1 MDALQEQTRDRL
13 LEAAGE
19 IFAEFGF
26 RQTTVRDICR
36 RGKANVAAVNYY
48 FGDKEALY
56 FAAVER
62 AHISSAGLEDV
73 VWPPGWT
80 PPQKLRVFIRQWL
93 EQQLA
98 DDRPSWHMKLM
109 LREMS
114 DPTGACVKLVEA
126 YIRPMAETLRG
137 IIQELVPGELDERR
151 GWMIGFSV
159 VSQCLFYKV
168 HRPIAELLVG
178 SDLYSHFNI
187 AAIAEHIT
195 QFSLAALGQCA
206 TLTATTSKL
215 EQMS

>member
-19 IFAEFGF
+19 IFAEYGF
-26 RQTTVRDICR
+26 QAATIRDICR

-48 FGDKEALY
+48 FGDKRALY
-56 FAAVER
+56 IAAVER
-62 AHISSAGLEDV
+62 AHCNTAGLINV
-73 VWPPGWT
+73 VWPEGWT
-80 PPQKLRVFIRQWL
+80 PQQKLRVFIRQWL

-98 DDRPSWHMKLM
+98 EDLPSWHMRLM
-109 LREMS
+109 LREMA
-114 DPTGACVKLVEA
+114 DPTDACVKLVEA

-137 IIQELVPGELDERR
+137 VIRELTPDDLAERQ
-151 GWMIGFSV
+151 GWMIGFSI

-178 SDLYSHFNI
+178 RDEYTHFNLPV
-187 AAIAEHIT
+187 IAEHIT
-195 QFSLAALGQCA
+195 RFSLAALGQGA
-206 TLTATTSKL
+206 PVTATSSL

>member
-19 IFAEFGF
+19 IFAEYGF
-26 RQTTVRDICR
+26 QAATVRDICR

-48 FGDKEALY
+48 FGDKQALY
-56 FAAVER
+56 IAAVER
-62 AHISSAGLEDV
+62 AHCSAAGLINV
-73 VWPPGWT
+73 VWPKGWT
-80 PPQKLRVFIRQWL
+80 PQQKLSVFVRQWL

-98 DDRPSWHMKLM
+98 ENLPSWHMRLM

-114 DPTGACVKLVEA
+114 DPTDACVKLVEA

-137 IIQELVPGELDERR
+137 VIRELTREDLAERQGR
-151 GWMIGFSV
+151 MIGFSI

-178 SDLYSHFNI
+178 REEYTHFNLP
-187 AAIAEHIT
+187 AIAEHIT
-195 QFSLAALGQCA
+195 RFSLAALGQGPPV
-206 TLTATTSKL
+206 TATTSNL
-215 EQMS
+215 EPMS

>member
-19 IFAEFGF
+19 IFAEFGY
-26 RQTTVRDICR
+26 RAATVRDICQ

-48 FGDKEALY
+48 FGDKLALY
-56 FAAVER
+56 IAAVER
-62 AHISSAGLEDV
+62 AHCTTAGLINV
-73 VWPPGWT
+73 VWPPDWT
-80 PPQKLRVFIRQWL
+80 PQQKLMVFIRQWL

-98 DDRPSWHMKLM
+98 EDRPSWHMRLM
-109 LREMS
+109 LREMA
-114 DPTGACVKLVEA
+114 DPTAACVKLVEA

-137 IIQELVPGELDERR
+137 IIHELVPGDLAERQ
-151 GWMIGFSV
+151 GWMIGFSI

-178 SDLYSHFNI
+178 REEYAHFNI
-187 AAIAEHIT
+187 PLLAEHIT
-195 QFSLAALGQCA
+195 RFSLAALGQGMPIVA
-206 TLTATTSKL
+206 VPGGV